1 MSEKFP
7 DTYTFIQDAKEFL
20 YSKYGYAEEILNKV
34 IRECGYDNIEITYI
48 KYTADKIFELLV
60 DTQGKSTKF
69 IDDNGIEYTM
79 SAVAEDDDFMEPEFI
94 DICVVNNKEK
104 CTTIM
109 TENRFYETYRDTIFT
124 KPYPG
129 YF

>member
-20 YSKYGYAEEILNKV
+20 YSKYGYAEQILNKV
-34 IRECGYDNIEITYI
+34 LLECGYDNIEIVP
-48 KYTADKIFELLV
+48 KKFNAEEIFELLV
-60 DTQGKSTKF
+60 STEGKSTKF
-69 IDDNGIEYTM
+69 VDENGVEYTM
-79 SAVAEDDDFMEPEFI
+79 SAVAEDDDFMEPSYI
-94 DICVVNNKEK
+94 DVCVVNNKEK
-104 CTTIM
+104 CTTMM
-109 TENRFYETYRDTIFT
+109 TENRFYVTYQNTVFT